1 MQITIEKK
9 FPVTSPVDA
18 SWKILA
24 DINALTACMPGAE
37 LTDKVDERNFK
48 GQVRVKV
55 GPATAAF
62 AGTIEVQE
70 IDGEAKRIAILGK
83 GADRGGSS
91 ASMHLTVTIYPT
103 EGGASELHGVAEVTV
118 NGKFAQ
124 FGGRM
129 MNSVADMILVQ
140 FAENFASMASAVGS
154 SDTAANPPSK
164 PDATPRS
171 ASPKEL
177 NGLSFLWGLV
187 KRALGRLFGKH
198 A

>member
-9 FPVTSPVDA
+9 FPVAATADA
-18 SWKILA
+18 CWDILA

-37 LTDKVDERNFK
+37 LTDKIDERNFK

-62 AGTIEVQE
+62 AGTIELQE
-70 IDGEAKRIAILGK
+70 IDENSKRIAILGK

-91 ASMHLTVTIYPT
+91 ASMHLTATIHST
-103 EGGASELHGVAEVTV
+103 ESGASELHGVAEVTV

-129 MNSVADMILVQ
+129 MNSVADMILAK
-140 FAENFASMASAVGS
+140 FAENFAAMADMVETN
-154 SDTAANPPSK
+154 DTAPTPSSK
-164 PDATPRS
+164 PDSAPRS
-171 ASPKEL
+171 AASKDL
-177 NGLSFLWGLV
+177 NGLFILWALV
-187 KRALGRLFGKH
+187 KQLFTRLFGNKV
-198 A
+198 